1 MAESSVKPLSG
12 ITVTV
17 PFGIEPDW
25 RFGTQP
31 LPYTPEDA
39 ERFVS
44 TVVHEIRSRSKTY
57 RKLTFTT
64 IYFGGCGPSCLTL
77 DQLYRILQALYDHLV
92 IQPEE
97 QTLIVLP
104 NTVDL
109 ARAKVL
115 RESGF
120 DQVTL
125 RVNTDAQNC
134 AENDFLILRGSDF
147 FSVGFELPASIP
159 KETLTRILALKPD
172 HIIFYPAP
180 VSPELAEK
188 LNGEYNQFLP
198 GHFALP
204 EKENKHLLTLAG
216 AKPVIGFGPG
226 AITCTGKTR
235 KQNPLNFSKYCKEV

>member
-1 MAESSVKPLSG
+1 MSG

-17 PFGIEPDW
+17 PFGSEPDW

-44 TVVHEIRSRSKTY
+44 TIVREIRSRSKSY
-57 RKLTFTT
+57 RKHTFTT

-104 NTVDL
+104 GTVDL

-125 RVNTDAQNC
+125 RLNLDAGNL
-134 AENDFLILRGSDF
+134 AENDFLILRDAGF
-147 FSVGFELPASIP
+147 FSAGLELPASIP
-159 KETLTRILALKPD
+159 PETLTRILALKPD
-172 HIIFYPAP
+172 HIIFYPTSAHP
-180 VSPELAEK
+180 ALTEK
-188 LNGEYNQFLP
+188 LGNNYHQYLP

-204 EKENKHLLTLAG
+204 CKENHHLLTLAG
-216 AKPVIGFGPG
+216 NKPVIGFGPG
-226 AITCTGKTR
+226 AFSRTAGKNAE
-235 KQNPLNFSKYCKEV
+235 NPKSFSEYLRSV

>member
-1 MAESSVKPLSG
+1 LSG

-17 PFGIEPDW
+17 PFGKEPDW

-39 ERFVS
+39 EMFVN
-44 TVVHEIRSRSKTY
+44 TVVREIRSRCKTY

-64 IYFGGCGPSCLTL
+64 VYFGGCGPSCLTL

-104 NTVDL
+104 DTVDG

-115 RESGF
+115 HESGF

-125 RVNTDAQNC
+125 RLSTDSQDR
-134 AENDFLILRGSDF
+134 AENDFLILRGSGF
-147 FSVGFELPASIP
+147 FSVGFELPASTQ
-159 KETLTRILALKPD
+159 KETLSRILTLKPD
-172 HIIFYPAP
+172 HITFYPAS
-180 VSPELAEK
+180 VSPELTEQ
-188 LNGEYNQFLP
+188 LTGGYNQFLP

-216 AKPVIGFGPG
+216 DKPVIGFGPG

-235 KQNPLNFSKYCKEV
+235 KQNPLNFSKYYKEV